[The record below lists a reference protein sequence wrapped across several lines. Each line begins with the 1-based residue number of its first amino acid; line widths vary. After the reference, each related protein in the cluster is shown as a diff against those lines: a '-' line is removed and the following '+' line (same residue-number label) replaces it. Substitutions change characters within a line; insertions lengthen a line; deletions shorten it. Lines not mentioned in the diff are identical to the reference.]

1 MQEVHMPDRAS
12 IFQNAQI
19 GVEITPGTAV
29 LATKQLS
36 SLMISMGMKFDVKKY
51 RPSGYR
57 FPTIVVPNK
66 EWVEHKLSG
75 PITYTEMVYLLSS
88 LIKTVT
94 PTGAGAEKT
103 WAFSPTT
110 KKEDPHKTYTL
121 EQGDIYRAHRV
132 TNFLVTALTLNFS
145 RDECTLDG
153 TAISRALQDD
163 INLSTDAKYTLTA
176 AASPPT
182 AGTFTLT
189 AGGQTTA
196 AIQYNATTAQV
207 QSALEALSTV
217 GTGNVIVTR
226 TTGTSTLA
234 QANAVYTVEFV
245 ADLGQQAV
253 TMTGTFTGLT
263 PASSIALASSQT
275 GAAPTEIKP
284 VPVLPTHI
292 CIYMADTQ
300 ANLGV
305 ASPMN
310 RVISSSFSLSD
321 MYAALWALNRNV
333 TSFAA
338 TIPTEP
344 TLGLKLKVEADDEGM
359 TPLTTLRAGQTRFF
373 RIEAIGDTISSA
385 PYKLN
390 IDFAAKAEEPSEF
403 SDEDG
408 VFALEWSFTGVHDVT
423 WGKATELTLVTDVA
437 SL

>member
-1 MQEVHMPDRAS
+1 MTERAS

-19 GVEITPGTAV
+19 GVETVPGTAV

-75 PITYTEMVYLLSS
+75 PVTYNEMVYLLSS

-94 PTGAGAEKT
+94 PTGGGTEKT
-103 WAFSPTT
+103 WTFSPTT
-110 KKEDPHKTYTL
+110 KKEDAHKTFTL

-153 TAISRALQDD
+153 TAISKALEDD
-163 INLSTDAKYTLTA
+163 IHVSTDAKYTLTA
-176 AASPPT
+176 NATPPT
-182 AGTFTLT
+182 SGTFTLT
-189 AGGQTTA
+189 MGGQTTSG
-196 AIQYNATTAQV
+196 IQYNATAAAV
-207 QSALEALSTV
+207 QTALEALSTI
-217 GTGNVIVTR
+217 GAGNVIVTR

-234 QANAVYTVEFV
+234 QANAVYTIEFV
-245 ADLGQQAV
+245 ADLGQQAI
-253 TMTGTFTGLT
+253 TLTGVFTSLT
-263 PASSIALASSQT
+263 ASGSIALASSQV
-275 GAAPTEIKP
+275 GAAPTEIAPK
-284 VPVLPTHI
+284 PVLPTHI
-292 CIYMADTQ
+292 CVYMADTQ
-300 ANLGV
+300 AGLDV
-305 ASPMN
+305 ANAMT
-310 RVISSSFSLSD
+310 RVLSASFSLAD

-338 TIPTEP
+338 TVPTEP

-359 TPLTTLRAGQTRFF
+359 TPLTTLRAGQTKFF

-385 PYKLN
+385 PYELG
-390 IDFAAKAEEPSEF
+390 IDFAAKAEAPSEF

-408 VFALEWSFTGVHDVT
+408 VFALEWSFTGVHDAT
-423 WGKATELTLVTDVA
+423 WGKATELTVVTDVT